1 MSSQQQT
8 TIDDPKEIEL
18 RLKAIQEAL
27 AEMQAQGTNNASTAV
42 DAASLV
48 DPQDALNC
56 EGCQ

>member
-1 MSSQQQT
+1 MSAQQQT
-8 TIDDPKEIEL
+8 TVDDPKEIEL

-27 AEMQAQGTNNASTAV
+27 AEMQAQGTQNASTNL
-42 DAASLV
+42 DAASLI

>member
-27 AEMQAQGTNNASTAV
+27 AEMQAQGTYNASTAV
-42 DAASLV
+42 DSASLV